1 VEWAL
6 PLHGMGLTRL
16 PDGVGVGVIRGRA
29 GGRRPVPAAEGTG
42 GRAPTHAQRGRMTR
56 IAIIGLGYWGPN
68 LVRAFDG
75 LPDAEV
81 SLICDLD
88 ETRLMQVGAH
98 FPHMRATDDSEEVF
112 ASGVD
117 AVVIATP
124 TRTHHALARRALES
138 GLHVFVEKPLAR
150 TAAEC
155 EDLIALAEERGL
167 ALMTG
172 HIFLYTAAVAKLRDY
187 VDSGELGEVCCITA
201 ARRNLG
207 PIRSDVNALWDLA
220 PHDISIILHLLGA
233 TPVSVNCQGLA
244 HLRPDV
250 HDVCVLT
257 MHFPSGLMAVVHS
270 SWLDPNKVRQM
281 TIVGT
286 RKMAVYDDIEPLEK
300 IRLYDKGVDGPR
312 YHMEFGDFPFSY
324 RYGETRSPYL
334 VEEEPLKAEARHFVE
349 CVRTGAQ
356 PRTDGRGGLD
366 VVRVLE
372 AADRSLAS
380 GGGRVLLGEAPA
392 PAAPG
397 RARRLGRRRVRIV
410 GLAPAPSTL

>member
-1 VEWAL
+1 
-6 PLHGMGLTRL
+6 
-16 PDGVGVGVIRGRA
+16 
-29 GGRRPVPAAEGTG
+29 
-42 GRAPTHAQRGRMTR
+42 MTR

-81 SLICDLD
+81 TMICDRD
-88 ETRLMQVGAH
+88 ATRLMQVATR
-98 FPHMRATDDSEEVF
+98 FPHVRATDDAEEVF
-112 ASGVD
+112 TSGHAD

-124 TRTHHALARRALES
+124 TATHHRLAKRALEA
-138 GLHVFVEKPLAR
+138 GLHVFVEKPLAS
-150 TAAEC
+150 TAAQC
-155 EDLIALAEERGL
+155 EELIALSEARGL
-167 ALMTG
+167 TLMCG

-187 VDSGELGEVCCITA
+187 VQTGELGHLCCITA

-220 PHDISIILHLLGA
+220 PHDISIILHLLGE
-233 TPVSVNCQGLA
+233 TPLSVNCQGLA

-270 SWLDPNKVRQM
+270 SWLDPNKERRM
-281 TIVGT
+281 TLVGT

-300 IRLYDKGVDGPR
+300 IRVYDKGVDAPP
-312 YHMEFGDFPFSY
+312 HHVDFGEFPFSY
-324 RYGETRSPYL
+324 RYGDTCSPYL

-349 CVRTGAQ
+349 CA
-356 PRTDGRGGLD
+356 GRGVRPRSDGQGALD

-372 AADRSLAS
+372 AADRSLAA
-380 GGGRVLLGEAPA
+380 GGARVSMAPEPVRA
-392 PAAPG
+392 SVPAA
-397 RARRLGRRRVRIV
+397 RARRRVRV
-410 GLAPAPSTL
+410 PAPGPSLAVTA